1 MTYTKGIWNLRAGRV
16 LSWKGSGR
24 PIFGDYFLRLQVAG
38 DHRFREVLSYSLR
51 APGDLGDNVEVILS
65 LSRSYVNSPQQPER
79 LRSAKEPGSRE
90 GGPGV
95 APGGPSMATFQSE
108 TGNCVTMEPALDLLR
123 LWNGTPID
131 ENHGGLSMCTPS
143 FWFLFFLGGLCFF
156 QPRNPG
162 VTALKKKES
171 RNWEL
176 VRLASLVPFE
186 AKLGIKGF
194 GRWGTYSVVSWSYSW
209 STWKGEPKKSIM
221 IAGYCNL
228 QVEDWGIAKQKINN
242 LEFKKRYE
250 KVIKKY

>member
-143 FWFLFFLGGLCFF
+143 CWFLFFGCVCVCVCFF

-162 VTALKKKES
+162 VTALKKKEVEIENLFDLHLWFHLKPNLALRGS
-171 RNWEL
+171 VGGEL
-176 VRLASLVPFE
+176 TV
-186 AKLGIKGF
+186 
-194 GRWGTYSVVSWSYSW
+194 
-209 STWKGEPKKSIM
+209 
-221 IAGYCNL
+221 
-228 QVEDWGIAKQKINN
+228 
-242 LEFKKRYE
+242 
-250 KVIKKY
+250 

>member
-1 MTYTKGIWNLRAGRV
+1 MKQKTLKFHLDIDIHKRDLNIA
-16 LSWKGSGR
+16 SWESFKWLVTIDSEKSCHTVWW
-24 PIFGDYFLRLQVAG
+24 L
-38 DHRFREVLSYSLR
+38 
-51 APGDLGDNVEVILS
+51 PGDLGDNIEIILS

-143 FWFLFFLGGLCFF
+143 FCFFFWGGLCFF

-162 VTALKKKES
+162 VPALKKKKVEMENLLDLHLCFHLKPNLALRGSVGGELTWAEVTLGPRRKGNQRS
-171 RNWEL
+171 R
-176 VRLASLVPFE
+176 
-186 AKLGIKGF
+186 
-194 GRWGTYSVVSWSYSW
+194 
-209 STWKGEPKKSIM
+209 
-221 IAGYCNL
+221 
-228 QVEDWGIAKQKINN
+228 
-242 LEFKKRYE
+242 
-250 KVIKKY
+250 